1 MHAPSL
7 GEGQAVSQVQAQIL
21 QSLVFASMDT
31 QGMNT
36 LQNEWL
42 TEMGSVCAM
51 LSNGNGQDCLWLHKH
66 LCVCLLTANKLML
79 LQRPVI
85 CY

>member
-1 MHAPSL
+1 
-7 GEGQAVSQVQAQIL
+7 
-21 QSLVFASMDT
+21 MDT